1 MLVSTGLLVQSAM
14 AGLVADAPTET
25 LRTGCLARERERA
38 RSTGNGLTYLARDTD
53 ARLCEMRALPARI
66 LMRRPAYSLAV
77 KPDLRYF
84 RTQIIHEVLIIIGF
98 SAQLPQPPRGLA
110 GMKRPPGGPQDHG
123 FGEDGRQRGPGRAGC
138 RGPAAYLTDG
148 DGLPGRRDIPGN
160 EAFYS
165 QAEGRVS
172 RRGGPADRAA
182 NVALA
187 ADFFFVMYQGEESKS
202 RQIEDPAPNPPA

>member
-110 GMKRPPGGPQDHG
+110 GMRRPQV
-123 FGEDGRQRGPGRAGC
+123 DGRTMASVRTDGNAVQVVLAAAGRLLTLPTEMAC
-138 RGPAAYLTDG
+138 PAAAISPGMRLSIPRLRG
-148 DGLPGRRDIPGN
+148 GFHAGEVLPTAQRMWP
-160 EAFYS
+160 
-165 QAEGRVS
+165 S
-172 RRGGPADRAA
+172 RRI
-182 NVALA
+182 
-187 ADFFFVMYQGEESKS
+187 SS
-202 RQIEDPAPNPPA
+202 S